1 MSSKSTFTAVLT
13 ASILMTTT
21 AFAEGLMV
29 KDPYARS
36 ARPNAPTGAAFMM
49 LQNDTDQD
57 LKLIGVRSD
66 VAKRVEL
73 HTHIDKGDGIMQM
86 RQIEGGIAQGI
97 GLALME
103 EYIPGRTENLHDY
116 LIPTIGDVPPIKSI
130 LIEAPEPTGPFGAKG
145 IGEPAL
151 VPTAPAILN
160 AVYAATGARL
170 RSVPILPHRVLH
182 ALANGECA

>member
-1 MSSKSTFTAVLT
+1 MSFNSTCTAVLT

-49 LQNDTDQD
+49 LQNHTDQD

-86 RQIEGGIAQGI
+86 RQIEGGIAIPAGESHMMKRGGDHVMLM
-97 GLALME
+97 GLNLSLVDGETITVIFEFENAKDMTVE
-103 EYIPGRTENLHDY
+103 IPIDSKRKPSKDAGH
-116 LIPTIGDVPPIKSI
+116 
-130 LIEAPEPTGPFGAKG
+130 
-145 IGEPAL
+145 
-151 VPTAPAILN
+151 
-160 AVYAATGARL
+160 
-170 RSVPILPHRVLH
+170 
-182 ALANGECA
+182 

>member
-1 MSSKSTFTAVLT
+1 MSFRSTFTAVLT
-13 ASILMTTT
+13 ASILMSTT

-86 RQIEGGIAQGI
+86 RQIEGGIAILAGESHMMKRGGDHVMLM
-97 GLALME
+97 GLNQSLVDGETITVIFEFENAKDMTVE
-103 EYIPGRTENLHDY
+103 IPIDSKRKPSSDAGH
-116 LIPTIGDVPPIKSI
+116 
-130 LIEAPEPTGPFGAKG
+130 
-145 IGEPAL
+145 
-151 VPTAPAILN
+151 
-160 AVYAATGARL
+160 
-170 RSVPILPHRVLH
+170 
-182 ALANGECA
+182 